1 MKILLMEMR
10 SEKKK
15 RLDISYCI
23 VASKGINDQPDDG
36 LGKARNMLLF
46 LRYAM

>member
-1 MKILLMEMR
+1 MFYCYTISNIK
-10 SEKKK
+10 
-15 RLDISYCI
+15 LDIAYCI

-36 LGKARNMLLF
+36 TEEKGRNMLLF